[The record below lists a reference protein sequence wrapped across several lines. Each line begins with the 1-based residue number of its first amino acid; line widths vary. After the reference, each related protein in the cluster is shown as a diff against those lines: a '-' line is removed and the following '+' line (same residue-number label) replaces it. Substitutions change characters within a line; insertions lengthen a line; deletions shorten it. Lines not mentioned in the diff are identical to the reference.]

1 MLYDTNGNGTIILSS
16 APNGYIYRAG
26 QEVQYNPN
34 GQDKVD
40 DGAWAISGDWLTFYI
55 PWVDAWNG
63 VEEFGFHWSMTCAN
77 DVIEGAASV
86 PEPAAMLLLG
96 TGLIGIAGISRKKP
110 FKR

>member
-1 MLYDTNGNGTIILSS
+1 
-16 APNGYIYRAG
+16 
-26 QEVQYNPN
+26 VQYNPN
-34 GQDKVD
+34 GKAKTA
-40 DGAWAISGDWLTFYI
+40 DGNWGISGDWLTFYI

-63 VEEFGFHWSMTCAN
+63 VEVFGFHWSMTCAN

-96 TGLIGIAGISRKKP
+96 TGLIGIAGISRKKL